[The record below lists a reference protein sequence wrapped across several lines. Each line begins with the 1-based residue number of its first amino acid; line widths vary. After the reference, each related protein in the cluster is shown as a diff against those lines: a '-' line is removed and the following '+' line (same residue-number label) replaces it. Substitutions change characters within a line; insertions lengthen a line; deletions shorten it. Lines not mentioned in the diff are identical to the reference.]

1 MGDDMPFAFERT
13 TLDSGIVVL
22 ALSGT
27 MTMGNQLLQLE
38 WAVQE
43 LTSNQPSSRIAMD
56 MSQVTYVDSSAIG
69 VLMGCN
75 GLAKNS
81 GGQMRV
87 SGVNDRIL
95 TIFRITQIDE
105 VLRVDP
111 NREASI
117 SALEAKA

>member
-1 MGDDMPFAFERT
+1 
-13 TLDSGIVVL
+13 
-22 ALSGT
+22 
-27 MTMGNQLLQLE
+27 
-38 WAVQE
+38 
-43 LTSNQPSSRIAMD
+43 
-56 MSQVTYVDSSAIG
+56 
-69 VLMGCN
+69 MGCN